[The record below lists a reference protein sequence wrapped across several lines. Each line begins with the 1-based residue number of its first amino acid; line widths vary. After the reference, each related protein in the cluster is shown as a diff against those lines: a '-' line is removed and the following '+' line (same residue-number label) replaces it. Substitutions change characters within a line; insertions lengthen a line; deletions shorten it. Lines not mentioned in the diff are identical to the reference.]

1 MGKFY
6 WNIRRT
12 HRTSMKFSVALSLTL
27 VFLATVFATPK
38 PKTYLVETADPELD
52 AWSFEDPFY
61 RRAGA
66 DYYGK
71 PKPVEYKPVEKY
83 EVEPVEYKSVEKCE
97 AHQLS
102 INQLRNMKLNQ
113 LRNMR
118 LHQLSINQLRNT
130 ETGSMFCNMIFSCI
144 VMLLYDNK

>member
-12 HRTSMKFSVALSLTL
+12 HRTSMKFSAALSLTL
-27 VFLATVFATPK
+27 VFLATVFAAPK

-52 AWSFEDPFY
+52 GQEQTIMESLNQLSINQL
-61 RRAGA
+61 RNMKLNQLSINQLRNMRL
-66 DYYGK
+66 
-71 PKPVEYKPVEKY
+71 
-83 EVEPVEYKSVEKCE
+83 
-97 AHQLS
+97 HQLS

-130 ETGSMFCNMIFSCI
+130 ETGSMFCN
-144 VMLLYDNK
+144 

>member
-83 EVEPVEYKSVEKCE
+83 EVETVEYKTVEKYEAAPVEYKSVEKYE
-97 AHQLS
+97 AAPGEYKS
-102 INQLRNMKLNQ
+102 VEKYEVEPVEKYEAAPVEYK
-113 LRNMR
+113 
-118 LHQLSINQLRNT
+118 SA
-130 ETGSMFCNMIFSCI
+130 EK
-144 VMLLYDNK
+144 Y

>member
-61 RRAGA
+61 MRAGA

-83 EVEPVEYKSVEKCE
+83 EVEPVEYKSVEKYE
-97 AHQLS
+97 AAPVEYKS
-102 INQLRNMKLNQ
+102 VEKYEVEPVEKYEAAPVEYK
-113 LRNMR
+113 
-118 LHQLSINQLRNT
+118 SA
-130 ETGSMFCNMIFSCI
+130 EK
-144 VMLLYDNK
+144 Y

>member
-27 VFLATVFATPK
+27 VFLATVFAAPK
-38 PKTYLVETADPELD
+38 PKTYLVKTADPELD

-83 EVEPVEYKSVEKCE
+83 EVEPVEYKSVEKYE
-97 AHQLS
+97 AAPVEYKS
-102 INQLRNMKLNQ
+102 VEKYEVEPVEKYEAAPVEYK
-113 LRNMR
+113 
-118 LHQLSINQLRNT
+118 SA
-130 ETGSMFCNMIFSCI
+130 E
-144 VMLLYDNK
+144 K

>member
-71 PKPVEYKPVEKY
+71 PKPVEKYEVEPVEYKSDEKYEAAPVEYKSVEKY
-83 EVEPVEYKSVEKCE
+83 EVEPVEYKS
-97 AHQLS
+97 
-102 INQLRNMKLNQ
+102 
-113 LRNMR
+113 
-118 LHQLSINQLRNT
+118 
-130 ETGSMFCNMIFSCI
+130 
-144 VMLLYDNK
+144 

>member
-52 AWSFEDPFY
+52 AWSFDDPFY

-83 EVEPVEYKSVEKCE
+83 EAAPVEYKSVEKYEVEPVEKYE
-97 AHQLS
+97 AAPVEYKS
-102 INQLRNMKLNQ
+102 AE
-113 LRNMR
+113 
-118 LHQLSINQLRNT
+118 NT

>member
-83 EVEPVEYKSVEKCE
+83 EVEPVEYKSVEEYE
-97 AHQLS
+97 AAPVEYKS
-102 INQLRNMKLNQ
+102 VEKYEVEPVEKYEAAPVEYK
-113 LRNMR
+113 
-118 LHQLSINQLRNT
+118 SA
-130 ETGSMFCNMIFSCI
+130 EK
-144 VMLLYDNK
+144 Y

>member
-66 DYYGK
+66 DYHGK

-83 EVEPVEYKSVEKCE
+83 EVEPVEYKSVEKYE
-97 AHQLS
+97 AAPVEYKS
-102 INQLRNMKLNQ
+102 AEKYEAEPVGKYEAAPVEYK
-113 LRNMR
+113 
-118 LHQLSINQLRNT
+118 SA
-130 ETGSMFCNMIFSCI
+130 EK
-144 VMLLYDNK
+144 Y

>member
-1 MGKFY
+1 MG
-6 WNIRRT
+6 
-12 HRTSMKFSVALSLTL
+12 
-27 VFLATVFATPK
+27 
-38 PKTYLVETADPELD
+38 KTYLVETADPELD

-61 RRAGA
+61 IGQEQTIMESLNQLSINQLRNMKLNQLSINQLRNMRL
-66 DYYGK
+66 
-71 PKPVEYKPVEKY
+71 
-83 EVEPVEYKSVEKCE
+83 
-97 AHQLS
+97 HQLS

>member
-27 VFLATVFATPK
+27 VFLATVFAVPK

-83 EVEPVEYKSVEKCE
+83 EVEPVEYKSVEKYE
-97 AHQLS
+97 AAPVEYKS
-102 INQLRNMKLNQ
+102 VEKYEVEPVEKYEAAPVEYK
-113 LRNMR
+113 
-118 LHQLSINQLRNT
+118 SA
-130 ETGSMFCNMIFSCI
+130 EK
-144 VMLLYDNK
+144 Y

>member
-71 PKPVEYKPVEKY
+71 PKPVECKPVEKY
-83 EVEPVEYKSVEKCE
+83 EVEPVEYKSVEKYE
-97 AHQLS
+97 AAPVEYKS
-102 INQLRNMKLNQ
+102 VEKYEVEPVEKYEAAPVEYK
-113 LRNMR
+113 
-118 LHQLSINQLRNT
+118 SA
-130 ETGSMFCNMIFSCI
+130 EK
-144 VMLLYDNK
+144 Y

>member
-27 VFLATVFATPK
+27 VFLATVFAAPK

-61 RRAGA
+61 RRARA

-83 EVEPVEYKSVEKCE
+83 EVEPVEYKSVEKYE
-97 AHQLS
+97 AAPVEYKS
-102 INQLRNMKLNQ
+102 VEKYEVEPVEKYEAAPVEYK
-113 LRNMR
+113 
-118 LHQLSINQLRNT
+118 SA
-130 ETGSMFCNMIFSCI
+130 EK
-144 VMLLYDNK
+144 Y

>member
-71 PKPVEYKPVEKY
+71 PKPVE
-83 EVEPVEYKSVEKCE
+83 
-97 AHQLS
+97 
-102 INQLRNMKLNQ
+102 LNQ

-130 ETGSMFCNMIFSCI
+130 ETGSMFCNMIFSC
-144 VMLLYDNK
+144 

>member
-38 PKTYLVETADPELD
+38 PKAYLVETAAPELD

-83 EVEPVEYKSVEKCE
+83 EVEPVEYKSVEKYE
-97 AHQLS
+97 AAPVEYKS
-102 INQLRNMKLNQ
+102 VEKYEVEPVEKYEAAPVEYK
-113 LRNMR
+113 
-118 LHQLSINQLRNT
+118 SA
-130 ETGSMFCNMIFSCI
+130 EK
-144 VMLLYDNK
+144 Y